1 MSCDYVPEADEQD
14 EDLKVDEETG
24 MYEIE
29 YFSQPPSLER
39 MQTRNSK
46 KQQSEKLENSRPKI
60 EVKDR
65 RSSRNKRSSNLDV
78 RCLKD

>member
-1 MSCDYVPEADEQD
+1 
-14 EDLKVDEETG
+14 

-46 KQQSEKLENSRPKI
+46 KQQSEKLENNRAKV

-65 RSSRNKRSSNLDV
+65 RSSRKKRSSNLTPK
-78 RCLKD
+78 CLKD